1 MLVANTNPYE
11 GNEVEEAI
19 FLVRSEVVDDVKHE
33 VILSGAVDD
42 VSAEVWCPRSEVR
55 DIVVEL
61 TTLELEAH
69 PEGGSYPATDS
80 EVRVDEANAIAEL
93 DVVVVT
99 AEAEGSSVPEFE
111 EPMCRTILDEGSL
124 VRRLLSGLLGL
135 QGTRRCKSAECKRH
149 YFRLH

>member
-1 MLVANTNPYE
+1 MPH
-11 GNEVEEAI
+11 
-19 FLVRSEVVDDVKHE
+19 SERVQHV
-33 VILSGAVDD
+33 
-42 VSAEVWCPRSEVR
+42 
-55 DIVVEL
+55 VVEL

-111 EPMCRTILDEGSL
+111 EPVCRTILDEGSL
-124 VRRLLSGLLGL
+124 VRRLLSGLLSL
-135 QGTRRCKSAECKRH
+135 QGTRGCKSAECKRH